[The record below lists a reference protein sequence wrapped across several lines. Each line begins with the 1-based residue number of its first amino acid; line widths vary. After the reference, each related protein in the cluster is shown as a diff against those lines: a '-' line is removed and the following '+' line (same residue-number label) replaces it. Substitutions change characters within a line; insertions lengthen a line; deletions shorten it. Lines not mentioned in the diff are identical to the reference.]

1 MLCQLGCMVM
11 HLGPPWPCN
20 GRRLEKKV
28 GGGEESGVSYI
39 DFFPLMWFNK
49 TILF

>member
-1 MLCQLGCMVM
+1 MLCQLGRMVM

-28 GGGEESGVSYI
+28 GGGRKWGELYRFFSPDGV
-39 DFFPLMWFNK
+39 
-49 TILF
+49 